1 MFKSIVKFISA
12 AAIGAI
18 AMINVAGTP
27 LESTHNI
34 FDLHIVTGNQLEEI
48 RDDSYSRG
56 YEAGH
61 SHSSISAATPVN
73 AAEYGEENV
82 PTAQN
87 TVTWATV
94 YFTEYG
100 ECYHTNPDCS
110 SLRRSKNIYEISLED
125 LYNNGSSLRPC
136 KLCVPC
142 DYD

>member
-1 MFKSIVKFISA
+1 MFKSIIKFITA

-18 AMINVAGTP
+18 AVINVAGTP
-27 LESTHNI
+27 LESIHNI
-34 FDLHIVTGNQLEEI
+34 LDLHIVTGQQIEEI
-48 RDDSYSRG
+48 RDESYSCG

-61 SHSSISAATPVN
+61 DHSGIYTDVR
-73 AAEYGEENV
+73 EYETV
-82 PTAQN
+82 PASQN

-100 ECYHTNPDCS
+100 ECYHTDPNCT
-110 SLRRSKNIYEISLED
+110 SLRRSKTIYEASLED
-125 LYNNGSSLRPC
+125 LNSNGSSLRPC